1 MTIINFINFVV
12 QRVAWTVVVL
22 VIMLYGYMLLDFF
35 LSEVKGLLFG
45 FLVFLGAAAWISF
58 IAFLLKHSGAISSI
72 LVRSPNSE
80 GFSIAGD

>member
-1 MTIINFINFVV
+1 MSIFNFINFVM

-45 FLVFLGAAAWISF
+45 FLVFLCATAWISF

-72 LVRSPNSE
+72 LARSPNSE
-80 GFSIAGD
+80 GFSLAGD